1 MQVAGASTDGL
12 TEMAAHSALLALRRV
27 DGYGSLLEAAGELAR
42 ARVPVFPCAP
52 NGKNPLT
59 IRGFH
64 DATTDLRQIDRWWRS
79 APQANIGVPTGT
91 PSGMVVVD
99 VDRHGMADG
108 YEAFA
113 HAERAGLVL
122 SWEVLVRSPSGG
134 MHAYFLATP
143 DAEQR
148 SWQLAR
154 AGVDFRGDG
163 GYIIVPPSSRMIDT
177 QRQPYTVQSVNCGPA
192 QTLDS
197 ERLRDFLDP
206 RPTPAPQA
214 NTGAE
219 RSADAS
225 RLASWVARCQEGERN
240 AGLFWAACRLAENG
254 TPPSEALDVLS
265 TAAGHTGLREREIA
279 TTIRSAY
286 RTVHASGSRTTAA
299 RNNTR
304 APASGPQRSPMS
316 SSPVVREL

>member
-1 MQVAGASTDGL
+1 MTDPG
-12 TEMAAHSALLALRRV
+12 TFSSVLLRANRHPV
-27 DGYGSLLEAAGELAR
+27 PAEAAGQLAR
-42 ARVPVFPCAP
+42 AGFPVFPCVP
-52 NGKNPLT
+52 HGKNPLT
-59 IRGFH
+59 THGFH
-64 DATTDLRQIDRWWRS
+64 DATTELRQIDRWWYF
-79 APQANIGVPTGT
+79 APHANIGVPTGA

-113 HAERAGLVL
+113 RAERSGLTNG
-122 SWEVLVRSPSGG
+122 WQITVRSPSGG
-134 MHAYFLATP
+134 MHAYFPATP
-143 DAEQR
+143 GAEQR
-148 SWQLAR
+148 SWQVAR

-177 QRQPYTVQSVNCGPA
+177 QRQSYTVQSVNRDPP

-206 RPTPAPQA
+206 RPTPSPQA

-219 RSADAS
+219 RSADAL
-225 RLASWVARCQEGERN
+225 RLASWVARRQEGERN

-254 TPPSEALDVLS
+254 TTPSEALHVLS
-265 TAAGHTGLREREIA
+265 NAAEHTGLHEREIT

-286 RTVHASGSRTTAA
+286 RTVYASGSRTTAA

-316 SSPVVREL
+316 STPVLREL